1 MAATFGRITV
11 GIYVEI
17 KRSDGKFNSNKS
29 FYDLALLA
37 WRFANMR

>member
-1 MAATFGRITV
+1 MAGNFGRITV

-29 FYDLALLA
+29 FSDLALLA
-37 WRFANMR
+37 L